1 MYSRCS
7 EILYVHIHAAQISQD
22 PFVMTDRGVA
32 TLKSHLLTK
41 GTVALQASI
50 RTNTHLN
57 ADTYSTTLAVEN
69 LPS

>member
-1 MYSRCS
+1 MD
-7 EILYVHIHAAQISQD
+7 AAQISQD
-22 PFVMTDRGVA
+22 LFVMTDHCVA
-32 TLKSHLLTK
+32 TLKSHLLTR

-57 ADTYSTTLAVEN
+57 ADTYSTTFPVEN